1 MRDQKFII
9 KGETHVV
16 KVGQA
21 PASDRNVSELKKI
34 RYLQIPRKPAWTG
47 KTAEE
52 QKQEQNVAFL
62 DWRKHLSGL
71 EESFPEA
78 VLTPY
83 EKNFEVWKQL
93 WYVVEKSDLLIQVI
107 DCRDP
112 LFYRSVDLENYVTES
127 GKQNFLLINKADLV
141 PESVRRAVSDFLRA
155 NHRSHAF
162 FSAKLEQEAVDRE
175 ALREKIEDRG
185 KKEPESED
193 EEEPKGG
200 RRSKVGKDQPVLAQL
215 VAEEDRSGPPKPA
228 ASSSGAQKYD
238 LAYFRDK
245 INSPYML
252 GRTDLLN
259 FFEFYGRHKHA
270 VHLHDLNV
278 TVDPPTSDLA
288 TDLPSEGL
296 VVGMVGYPNV
306 GKSSVINALC
316 GKKKVGV
323 DIKPGKT
330 KNLQTIIFS
339 PLVTLCDCPGLIF
352 PSLVSSKAEMI
363 CNGVISVE
371 SVMEYVEP
379 VNYILQC
386 VPNLLLKYLYK
397 LPLNYKATE
406 AETLETHYKNQ
417 FKQVDFAQLLE
428 EQELN
433 PIGPVAQRDEHQMTA
448 RAFLQLF
455 AGTRGYVTGA
465 ALPDEAKSAK
475 LVIKDYI
482 QGKMPHFKVP
492 PGSEFVRDLEFE
504 KIVEELKAKYSHSM
518 IIKNMKDEDLVVN
531 EAKRNEELAARD
543 LAVIAD
549 VGSEER
555 ARKVEFL
562 QKLTE
567 DDLVELIEGKMVE
580 EIKLDKAERR
590 QLKFLVKGDPSMD
603 QVIRLLKTFLF
614 KAPGAEQTKKK
625 K

>member
-9 KGETHVV
+9 KGETTVV
-16 KVGQA
+16 KVNQGL
-21 PASDRNVSELKKI
+21 PGDRNVGELRKI
-34 RYLQIPRKPAWTG
+34 KYLQIPRKPAWTG

-62 DWRKHLSGL
+62 EWRKHLSSL
-71 EESFPEA
+71 EEAFPEA

-83 EKNFEVWKQL
+83 ERNFEVWKQL
-93 WYVVEKSDLLIQVI
+93 WYVVEKGDLLIQVI

-112 LFYRSVDLENYVTES
+112 LFYRSEDLENYVTES

-141 PESVRRAVSDFLRA
+141 PESVRKSVSDYLRSTK
-155 NHRSHAF
+155 RSHAF
-162 FSAKLEQEAVDRE
+162 FSAKLEQEAVDQE
-175 ALREKIEDRG
+175 ALRERIEDRE

-193 EEEPKGG
+193 EEESKRKKTKGKSDRDDLVLGSLKPEEPAPKAPE
-200 RRSKVGKDQPVLAQL
+200 PVK
-215 VAEEDRSGPPKPA
+215 PKQA
-228 ASSSGAQKYD
+228 TQAD
-238 LAYFRDK
+238 LEYFRTR
-245 INSPYML
+245 INSPHML
-252 GRTDLLN
+252 GRQDLLN
-259 FFEFYGRHKHA
+259 FFEFYARNKGR
-270 VHLHDLNV
+270 VHLHDL
-278 TVDPPTSDLA
+278 DIAFEPPQET
-288 TDLPSEGL
+288 PEGEEKPGAII
-296 VVGMVGYPNV
+296 GMVGYPNV

-339 PLVTLCDCPGLIF
+339 PTTTLCDCPGLIF

-379 VNYILQC
+379 INYILQC

-397 LPLNYKATE
+397 LPLNYRMTE

-417 FKQVDFAQLLE
+417 FKQVDFTQLLE

-433 PIGPVAQRDEHQMTA
+433 PIGPAGHQDEHKMTA
-448 RAFLQLF
+448 RGFLQLF

-475 LVIKDYI
+475 LIIKDFI
-482 QGKMPHFKVP
+482 QGKIPHFKVP
-492 PGSEFVRDLEFE
+492 ENNTFVKDLEFE

-518 IIKNMKDEDLVVN
+518 IIKNMKEEDLIVN
-531 EAKRNEELAARD
+531 EAAINEALVAREME
-543 LAVIAD
+543 AIAD
-549 VGSEER
+549 IGSEDR

-562 QKLTE
+562 QNLSE
-567 DDLVELIEGKMVE
+567 EDLVELIEGKTVSGY
-580 EIKLDKAERR
+580 KLDKGERR
-590 QLKFLVKGDPSMD
+590 ELKFLVKGEPSMEA
-603 QVIRLLKTFLF
+603 VIKLLKSFLF
-614 KAPGAEQTKKK
+614 KPPGEVHGKKK